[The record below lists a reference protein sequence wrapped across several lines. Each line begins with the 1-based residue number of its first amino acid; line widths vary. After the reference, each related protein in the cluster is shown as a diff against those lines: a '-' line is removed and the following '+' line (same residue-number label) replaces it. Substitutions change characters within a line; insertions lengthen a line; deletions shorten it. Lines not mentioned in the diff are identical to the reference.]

1 VKVIKYTGLL
11 ITLMLMM
18 AADKALAYRD
28 GWTAENMMQMTDSCV
43 SDIMDPLRQGFQQ
56 KVLQKG
62 NTTTEFPEEKLKP
75 SITDFC
81 ACITFRAANAHD
93 YQKVM
98 SDHTWDMQHDF
109 ENGNTRVTSVPRSI
123 FSQVPVFFPASLF
136 TSCVWR
142 LRTYPVL
149 LAMTDIG
156 LFRVPKKFIIV
167 KKTGIIP
174 RYNQRGPTNGM
185 EGIVNRVHGC
195 FYRRTWR

>member
-1 VKVIKYTGLL
+1 MKVIKYTGLL

-98 SDHTWDMQHDF
+98 SDPGIAQAYAT
-109 ENGNTRVTSVPRSI
+109 EAVKGGECKPSG
-123 FSQVPVFFPASLF
+123 
-136 TSCVWR
+136 
-142 LRTYPVL
+142 L
-149 LAMTDIG
+149 LGEIM
-156 LFRVPKKFIIV
+156 
-167 KKTGIIP
+167 
-174 RYNQRGPTNGM
+174 
-185 EGIVNRVHGC
+185 HGK
-195 FYRRTWR
+195 